1 MNDKMV
7 LELGRA
13 EAQTLYGVVCEKLNS
28 GIYSEYTR
36 IELTNIKDKLMK
48 FLQS

>member
-1 MNDKMV
+1 MEKMV
-7 LELGRA
+7 LDLNRS

-28 GIYSEYTR
+28 GIYSEYAR
-36 IELTNIKDKLMK
+36 IELTYIKNELMK

>member
-1 MNDKMV
+1 MEKMV

-13 EAQTLYGVVCEKLNS
+13 EAQTLYGVICEKLNS
-28 GIYSEYTR
+28 GIFSEYTR
-36 IELTNIKDKLMK
+36 IELTDIKNRLMK

>member
-7 LELGRA
+7 LELDRA
-13 EAQTLYGVVCEKLNS
+13 VAQTLYGVVCEKLNS
-28 GIYSEYTR
+28 GIFSEYTR
-36 IELTNIKDKLMK
+36 IELETVKGKLMK